1 MLLLMSKCQLPS
13 MMQSWCI
20 KDVISYDSI
29 IYDEMK
35 RFEIRACYVSSLIVL
50 LSSIME
56 LSCTSEKNFQGELEY
71 FEDHADET
79 ELQSHP
85 IRLSNTFTPLV
96 NIVDSKA
103 LCFNVTRGDFA
114 FEIVDIRK
122 GQILGDFCP
131 IGHGHNEFLSL
142 LPIQQIYQVG
152 DEWKTMLF
160 APNESRMV
168 TWNITESIKKQQTV
182 YEHVVPYSWKDK
194 SPVSYSKQVV
204 ISDDTLLLYT
214 PSVST
219 FPNDMVTDPIYQT
232 RTLGTNEPIREIRV
246 FAHCIDGKDSKVLPE
261 NLLDASFS
269 LKPDRKKFVEAM
281 NWLPQINIVDISS
294 GRVSGF
300 RMKNTQDEDVFETDM
315 DCALFCYKR
324 VVSDDR
330 YIYALWSGCARN
342 ELSADIAFDMVHVFD
357 WNGKLVRKLKLDCP
371 VSDLVMDFHDGSLY
385 GWNMEEQILYKYD
398 MGFRSSKNPL

>member
-1 MLLLMSKCQLPS
+1 MGYDKEDLQMKMKEIIYNVMDRTNKICRSYVSCLLMLLG
-13 MMQSWCI
+13 
-20 KDVISYDSI
+20 SI
-29 IYDEMK
+29 LD
-35 RFEIRACYVSSLIVL
+35 
-50 LSSIME
+50 
-56 LSCTSEKNFQGELEY
+56 LSCTSESIFQGELDY
-71 FEDHADET
+71 FEDHAEET

-204 ISDDTLLLYT
+204 ISDDTLLLYR

-219 FPNDMVTDPIYQT
+219 SANDTVTAPVYQI
-232 RTLGTNEPIREIRV
+232 RKLSANSMIRELR
-246 FAHCIDGKDSKVLPE
+246 FFTRFLCDGDSKVLPE

-294 GRVSGF
+294 GHVSGF

-330 YIYALWSGCARN
+330 YIYALWAGCARN
-342 ELSADIAFDMVHVFD
+342 KLSAEVAFDMVHVFD

-371 VSDLVMDFHDGSLY
+371 VSDLVMDFHDGSMY
-385 GWNMEEQILYKYD
+385 GWNTEGQMLYKYD
-398 MGFRSSKNPL
+398 MSFSSSNNPL